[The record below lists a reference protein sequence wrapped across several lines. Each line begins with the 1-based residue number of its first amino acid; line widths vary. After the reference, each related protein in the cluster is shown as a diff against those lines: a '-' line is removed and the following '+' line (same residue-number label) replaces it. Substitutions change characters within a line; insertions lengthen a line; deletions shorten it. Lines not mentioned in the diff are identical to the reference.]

1 MLKEFKDFIQKGNV
15 LSVAVAF
22 IMATA
27 FGAIITS
34 LVEGILMPI
43 VGALTAGIDFSNLKV
58 TIAGVE
64 LLVGSFLNA
73 IIVFIIV
80 SFVMFLIVKA
90 FNKTKKA
97 EEPAAPTTK
106 ECPAC
111 KSEVHIDATRCPHC
125 TSEL

>member
-43 VGALTAGIDFSNLKV
+43 VGALTAGIDFANLKV
-58 TIAGVE
+58 TVAGVE